1 MTSLKSFGIMESLKG
16 AVEDSKNPKRR
27 EGALIAFECLCEKL
41 GRLFEPYVIH
51 ILPLLLNCF
60 GDVVV
65 SVRQAA
71 EDASRAIMAQLTAS
85 GE

>member
-1 MTSLKSFGIMESLKG
+1 MTSLKTYGIMESLKA
-16 AVEDSKNPKRR
+16 AVEDSKDAKRR
-27 EGALIAFECLCEKL
+27 EGALIAFECLCERL

-65 SVRQAA
+65 AVRQAA
-71 EDASRAIMAQLTAS
+71 DDAAKAIMAQLTAS
-85 GE
+85 GA